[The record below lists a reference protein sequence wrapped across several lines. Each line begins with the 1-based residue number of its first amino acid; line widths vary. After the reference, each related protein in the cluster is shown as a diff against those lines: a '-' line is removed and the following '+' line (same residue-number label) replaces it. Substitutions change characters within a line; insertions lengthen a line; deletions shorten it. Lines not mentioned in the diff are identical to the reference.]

1 MLARVLAEHDAP
13 SRVSRARRTA
23 RARAERTALCASF
36 SGAPGPRL
44 VHSDRLGRDRAGSVA
59 LRPCTA
65 PNSEGQI
72 GRGEHQ
78 TRDDVSG
85 QNPASEVWLY
95 LDLAGRRPPSSW
107 SLEGYAL
114 QAPSAAVAPAP

>member
-1 MLARVLAEHDAP
+1 VLARADAGNDVP
-13 SRVSRARRTA
+13 SRFCRDRRTA
-23 RARAERTALCASF
+23 STRAERTAPYASF
-36 SGAPGPRL
+36 SGAPGPWL
-44 VHSDRLGRDRAGSVA
+44 VRFSRLGRDRAGSGA

-114 QAPSAAVAPAP
+114 QAPSTPAQGK